1 MDSYNLLYSKRVP
14 RQRERG
20 FGALARTVARNTLP
34 LLKKYVLP
42 AAKKIG
48 RDVIE
53 SAIPEIGGV
62 LSGQTSIKKA
72 PKNGNQKYE
81 NQVGYGIKKRK
92 NTRQSITR
100 QKIRKDFLKNL
111 DNYFPKQMSPRTV
124 KHHQF
129 VLSGV
134 GIQHFLSSLF
144 SKYYGFV
151 Q

>member
-1 MDSYNLLYSKRVP
+1 MMDSYSLLYFKRVP

-72 PKNGNQKYE
+72 AKNGNQKYE
-81 NQVGYGIKKRK
+81 NKLVI
-92 NTRQSITR
+92 
-100 QKIRKDFLKNL
+100 
-111 DNYFPKQMSPRTV
+111 V
-124 KHHQF
+124 
-129 VLSGV
+129 
-134 GIQHFLSSLF
+134 
-144 SKYYGFV
+144 
-151 Q
+151 